1 MRLAYRV
8 WPLLSAVLFLPRCT
22 FGGDAASTGGDGEA
36 ADVDGGGAPPGS
48 DAAPQPGADSGPD
61 AGPAGPVRYV
71 DLLFG
76 NEELVVVKDLVYA
89 VVDDDYGTHRLL
101 LDLYRPGPS
110 DPVSERPVIVW
121 VHGGN
126 FRTGDRTQMAG
137 YARQFARRGYV
148 TVSIEYRL
156 LKALDPSKGPQEA
169 AEVAQEDVDA
179 AMRYLTAH
187 AGEQGIDPT
196 RFLVGG
202 FSAGSIT
209 SFQVGY
215 RYEDAGHTAPTVIG
229 VAALEGVLLRPAD
242 FAAGDPPFILI
253 RSDGSGG
260 NEDCDGSC
268 EAYFAA
274 LLAAADAL
282 GIANDMVIMPD
293 TVHTDLVSPEL
304 VPPISAIVAPFLHQ
318 QALAGAAE

>member
-8 WPLLSAVLFLPRCT
+8 WPLFAAVLFLPRCT
-22 FGGDAASTGGDGEA
+22 FGGDGAGGDGEPA
-36 ADVDGGGAPPGS
+36 EVDGGAPAGS
-48 DAAPQPGADSGPD
+48 DAAPEPGADSGPD
-61 AGPAGPVRYV
+61 GGPAGPVRYV

-76 NEELVVVKDLVYA
+76 NEDLIVVKDLLYA

-126 FRTGDRTQMAG
+126 FKTGDRTQMAG

-156 LKALDPSKGPQEA
+156 LKALDPSKGPQAA

-187 AGEQGIDPT
+187 AGEHGIDPT
-196 RFLVGG
+196 RFIVGG

-229 VAALEGVLLRPAD
+229 VAALEGVLIGPSD

-253 RSDGSGG
+253 RSDGGTG
-260 NEDCDGSC
+260 HHRGCEGDC
-268 EAYFAA
+268 EEIFTA
-274 LLAAADAL
+274 LLEAADAL
-282 GIANDMVIMPD
+282 GIAHQMVKMPGA
-293 TVHTDLVSPEL
+293 VHIDLISAEL
-304 VPPISAIVAPFLHQ
+304 VPPISAIVAPFLQQ